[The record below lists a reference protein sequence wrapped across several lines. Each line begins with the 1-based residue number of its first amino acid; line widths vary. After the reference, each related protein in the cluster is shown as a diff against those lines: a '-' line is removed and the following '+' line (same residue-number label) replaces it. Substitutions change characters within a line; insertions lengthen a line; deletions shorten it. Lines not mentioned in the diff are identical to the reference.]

1 MTRSPCSLPPRS
13 ATTTPRSRI
22 RRRPPRVPAASKLR
36 SAAGPRWRYGRAL
49 LRRARRLPLDRSLP
63 RGPRDQSSRRRVEAH
78 EHRPHPRTRSPPRR
92 LRPLILEYRPTA
104 ARGQPPFELIA
115 SGVRLHSCGRHHHG
129 DQSPRHHGDTR
140 PGQVGSRAHTTLPR
154 SHQHVLVDRPAETH
168 HLIEVVRGGPPR
180 GAFESEVAREL
191 DAVRGKKVAGNA
203 VRHATRQPRG
213 AAVWTMSPRQI
224 SRVTSHRN
232 WRHLVKDRAVTWCT
246 YTQLQ
251 PLVDPQLGHTKQD
264 PDCCMMLPHW

>member
-1 MTRSPCSLPPRS
+1 MTRSPRSLPPRS

-22 RRRPPRVPAASKLR
+22 RRRPPRVPAASRLR

-115 SGVRLHSCGRHHHG
+115 SGMPLHGCGRHHHG

-168 HLIEVVRGGPPR
+168 HLIEVVRGVHR
-180 GAFESEVAREL
+180 V
-191 DAVRGKKVAGNA
+191 VRSNPKSPGNSTQSGERRSRAMPCATPHGSPAGLPCG
-203 VRHATRQPRG
+203 RC
-213 AAVWTMSPRQI
+213 
-224 SRVTSHRN
+224 
-232 WRHLVKDRAVTWCT
+232 HLVKYPVSLHTGTGVTS
-246 YTQLQ
+246 
-251 PLVDPQLGHTKQD
+251 
-264 PDCCMMLPHW
+264 